1 MCIIS
6 YFLDESLWFP
16 SSFKNLSK
24 SAQAT
29 KRKVEKMLIMLAIIN
44 VQVVSVVWYGIYE
57 GFSDRLYSTTVAHD
71 IQSARHSATTA
82 ASYAS
87 GGCQR
92 NHQIDSEI

>member
-1 MCIIS
+1 MCINS

-29 KRKVEKMLIMLAIIN
+29 KRKAEKMLIIN

-71 IQSARHSATTA
+71 IQSDRHSATTA
-82 ASYAS
+82 TSYAS

-92 NHQIDSEI
+92 NHQIDSKI